1 MTKLFSIILI
11 LILFKPIS
19 AQQNTL
25 KDFLPLSLGN
35 KWQYSFYSDSY
46 NIMSHSSVSDTG
58 NVELDIIGKKD
69 SANCTIWHFIQRR
82 SYKMKAYISY
92 GWNYASVKDSA
103 TFDLVEVINGNH
115 ELYTASYNYSKIFPF
130 AKTSFDSLKIFRY
143 YSNDIGN
150 LIKNITYETVDY
162 TDAHNITFSSDVG
175 IIQLVSNYGSMFGG
189 ASNRYHFQEFHPGY
203 PEPHLRIPNNI
214 YAISTLTGIPK
225 DSTIIIV
232 NDGLQ
237 PLILTAVESNNQR
250 FSVIGFS
257 KIIPPISNGSITIR
271 FNSDVSE
278 TVLASL
284 DITCNSY
291 NTTNKLALSG
301 KTYLAAICTIQPS
314 LPIYLGFAY
323 HNEVAKGTYSI
334 FNKGNS
340 ILLIDSI
347 KSNNS
352 VFFTKNQKI
361 IALPG
366 QSVVDTIYFAP
377 TTSATYM
384 GKISI
389 FSNSSTSPD
398 SIIINAISFEKPM
411 IIEDPKQI
419 SFGIHSI
426 GETKDTSIIITN
438 NGNESIF
445 LNASV
450 ILDVNVHF
458 LERFPFLVGN
468 KYLYFDTEIKPH
480 STCQE
485 VIFYIPRS
493 NGKVTG
499 HINNHY
505 TNSGYTVLETNIN
518 LVGGDSP
525 ESVVKNTDLTP
536 KEFLLSQNYPN
547 PFNPSTV
554 INFGIPKPSHVSLI
568 IYDILGREVA
578 SLVNENKSAGYYSI
592 TYNAKNLPS
601 GIYFYKI
608 QADNFS
614 SVKKMILM
622 R

>member
-1 MTKLFSIILI
+1 
-11 LILFKPIS
+11 
-19 AQQNTL
+19 
-25 KDFLPLSLGN
+25 
-35 KWQYSFYSDSY
+35 
-46 NIMSHSSVSDTG
+46 MSHSSASDTG
-58 NVELDIIGKKD
+58 NVEFDIIGKKD

-82 SYKMKAYISY
+82 SYKMQAYISY

-115 ELYTASYNYSKIFPF
+115 ELYTASYNYSGIFPF

-143 YSNDIGN
+143 YSNDTGN
-150 LIKNITYETVDY
+150 LIKNITYKTVDY

-237 PLILTAVESNNQR
+237 PLTLTAVESNNQR

-284 DITCNSY
+284 DITCNSL
-291 NTTNKLALSG
+291 NTSNKLALSG

-314 LPIYLGFAY
+314 LPINLGFAY

-340 ILLIDSI
+340 TLLIDSI
-347 KSNNS
+347 KSNNL

-361 IALPG
+361 IVLPG
-366 QSVVDTIYFAP
+366 QSMVDTIYFAP
-377 TTSATYM
+377 TTSATYK

-389 FSNSSTSPD
+389 FSNSFTSPD
-398 SIIINAISFEKPM
+398 SVIINAISIEKPK
-411 IIEDPKQI
+411 ITEDHQQI
-419 SFGIHSI
+419 SFGIYSI
-426 GETKDTSIIITN
+426 GVTKDTSVIITN
-438 NGNESIF
+438 NGDESIF
-445 LNASV
+445 LYAELF
-450 ILDVNVHF
+450 LDVIVYHM
-458 LERFPFLVGN
+458 EDFPFLIGN
-468 KYLYFDTEIKPH
+468 KYNDLYVEIKPH
-480 STCQE
+480 SSYKE
-485 VIFYIPRS
+485 VFFYIPKS
-493 NGKVTG
+493 YVKVTA
-499 HINNHY
+499 HVKNEYI
-505 TNSGYTVLETNIN
+505 NSGYTVLVTNIN
-518 LVGGDSP
+518 LIGG
-525 ESVVKNTDLTP
+525 VKPDNILDNTVLIP
-536 KEFLLSQNYPN
+536 KQFSLSQNYPN

-554 INFGIPKPSHVSLI
+554 INYEVPKTSHISLI
-568 IYDILGREVA
+568 IYDILGREVTN
-578 SLVNENKSAGYYSI
+578 LVNENKSAGYYSI

-608 QADNFS
+608 QADKFS